1 MCFMLFMLFMKKLN
15 EYNTVEYTVM
25 NHENQ

>member
-1 MCFMLFMLFMKKLN
+1 MRIMCFMLFMKKLN